1 VTNSYLKL
9 QTYRAAFWSFAD
21 AVGSRLVHFV
31 IGIVLARLLLPEQFG
46 LIAML
51 TIFMAIA
58 QSLLDS
64 GFGSALVQKKDVT
77 ETDTSSVFYLNVF
90 ISLILAVIL
99 CLVSPLIANFYGQ
112 SELLPITQAMSVV
125 VIINSFV
132 VVQQAMLTR
141 KMDFKIQAKVSLI
154 AGIASGGFGISMA
167 YNGYGV
173 WSLVVQQIT
182 AALFRAIFLWLY
194 NPWRPKL
201 LFSFH
206 ALREMFSFGSRMLVS
221 GLLNQIFNN
230 LYYVVIGRLFSP
242 VALGFYFRARTLAE
256 MPSATLSGIVTR
268 VSFPVFSSIQDDD
281 ARLKRALRKALGML
295 IFINAPV
302 MIGLAVVA
310 KSLVLVLLTE
320 KWLPCVPYL
329 QLLCIVGLLLPLH
342 TLNLNILMA
351 KGRSDLFLRL
361 EIIKKVLLVLNI
373 AILWRWGIVPIIGGQ
388 MVLSVL
394 AFFLNSYYTGKL
406 LNYNAFAQI
415 KDVAIYCVLALIMG
429 VVVHLVEYLPV
440 MNAALLLVVQIMLGM
455 VVYLLMSKF
464 FNPPAFS
471 EAWYAIR
478 HKIAIHKMQTREKN
492 L

>member
-1 VTNSYLKL
+1 
-9 QTYRAAFWSFAD
+9 
-21 AVGSRLVHFV
+21 
-31 IGIVLARLLLPEQFG
+31 
-46 LIAML
+46 
-51 TIFMAIA
+51 
-58 QSLLDS
+58 
-64 GFGSALVQKKDVT
+64 
-77 ETDTSSVFYLNVF
+77 
-90 ISLILAVIL
+90 
-99 CLVSPLIANFYGQ
+99 
-112 SELLPITQAMSVV
+112 
-125 VIINSFV
+125 
-132 VVQQAMLTR
+132 
-141 KMDFKIQAKVSLI
+141 
-154 AGIASGGFGISMA
+154 
-167 YNGYGV
+167 
-173 WSLVVQQIT
+173 
-182 AALFRAIFLWLY
+182 
-194 NPWRPKL
+194 
-201 LFSFH
+201 
-206 ALREMFSFGSRMLVS
+206 MLVS
-221 GLLNQIFNN
+221 GLLNQAFNN

-373 AILWRWGIVPIIGGQ
+373 AILWRWGIGPIIGGQ